1 MYILYSDKATL
12 YIDCN
17 IFPLFIMSTLPVGE
31 NCGVLKGVYFVLI
44 VFYGVF
50 LQDCHVIVWTK
61 DETKPGPWEPVRLHK
76 FNDVVWHL
84 SWSFAGNIL
93 AVSGGDNSVSTN

>member
-1 MYILYSDKATL
+1 ML
-12 YIDCN
+12 
-17 IFPLFIMSTLPVGE
+17 FHLFII
-31 NCGVLKGVYFVLI
+31 Y
-44 VFYGVF
+44 F

-93 AVSGGDNSVSTN
+93 AVSGGDNSVSNIATISERL

>member
-1 MYILYSDKATL
+1 MVSLKECILF
-12 YIDCN
+12 DC
-17 IFPLFIMSTLPVGE
+17 
-31 NCGVLKGVYFVLI
+31 
-44 VFYGVF
+44 F
-50 LQDCHVIVWTK
+50 LWGFFQDCHVIVWTK

-93 AVSGGDNSVSTN
+93 AVSGGDNSVSTNILSNINPL